1 MPLTSKGHFQI
12 GSSSAMTNAAE
23 FLAKSI
29 KPSFDSLASENSG
42 RTDDGIMHITWIK
55 NNLRKWEIEMPP
67 CTSSEASA
75 ILSLVQGQKYYIK
88 IWDIKT
94 NSEVTVHVYTS
105 NSSAECYSGVVMNGL
120 YQGLSFSAIELGD

>member
-1 MPLTSKGHFQI
+1 MALTSKGHFKI
-12 GSSSAMTNAAE
+12 GNAE

-42 RTDDGIMHITWIK
+42 RTDDGIMHIYWVK
-55 NNLRKWEIEMPP
+55 RALRKWDIEMPP

-75 ILSLVQGQKYYIK
+75 ILSLVQGQDYNITL
-88 IWDIKT
+88 WDIRS
-94 NSEVTVHVYTS
+94 NSEQTVHVYTS
-105 NSSAECYSGVVMNGL
+105 NSNAECYSGVIMNGL